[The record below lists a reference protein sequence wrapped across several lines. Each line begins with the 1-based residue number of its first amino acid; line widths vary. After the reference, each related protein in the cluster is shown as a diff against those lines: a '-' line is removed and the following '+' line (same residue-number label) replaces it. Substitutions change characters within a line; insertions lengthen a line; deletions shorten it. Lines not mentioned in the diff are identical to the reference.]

1 MQDVMRCFEEELIEA
16 PADSKAYRILRFMV
30 QKKLADIE
38 RGGREPQVYSRS
50 ALLLS
55 VEGGAI
61 ARNADPARWL
71 KPGLLESY
79 LESRQASLIIRLQRA
94 GLGHMPAIR
103 TDGGKGGKGIER
115 TYWLDTEA
123 IPLAEEVE
131 SAASGG
137 RQLTYRRSESGEVK
151 PSLLLRFI
159 FSNGT
164 LKNRSWRGLA
174 LFGVTLCGFL
184 LFVVWLFAGM
194 WSVSSI
200 HEALSLRQLLST
212 AFFAICGWI
221 IWTSFYSP
229 WVRLVDE
236 RVVKAS
242 AALLSFKEDSAELEM
257 HRDSDKQQWT
267 RIVRFSGDCPICGG
281 RVLLSKGK
289 PDQVLPL
296 VGRCNESPYAHVFS
310 FDRVRLEGSYLG
322 PGELPLE

>member
-1 MQDVMRCFEEELIEA
+1 MQEVMRCFEKELIEA

-38 RGGREPQVYSRS
+38 RGGREPQVFSRS
-50 ALLLS
+50 ALLLN
-55 VEGGAI
+55 VEGGTI
-61 ARNADPARWL
+61 ARAADPAKWL

-79 LESRQASLIIRLQRA
+79 LESRQASLIARLQRA
-94 GLGHMPAIR
+94 GLDQMPAIR
-103 TDGGKGGKGIER
+103 SDGGKGGKGIER
-115 TYWLDTEA
+115 TYWLDTKA
-123 IPLAEEVE
+123 IPIAEEVNG
-131 SAASGG
+131 AARDC
-137 RQLTYRRSESGEVK
+137 RQMTYRRSELGEVK

-159 FSNGT
+159 FANGT

-174 LFGVTLCGFL
+174 LFGASLCGFA
-184 LFVVWLFAGM
+184 LFIVWLLAGM

-200 HEALSLRQLLST
+200 HEALSFRQLLSA
-212 AFFAICGWI
+212 AFLAVCGWI
-221 IWTSFYSP
+221 VWTSLYSP

-242 AALLSFKEDSAELEM
+242 AALLSFNEDSAELEM

-267 RIVRFSGDCPICGG
+267 RVVRFSGDCPICGG
-281 RVLLSKGK
+281 RVLLAKGK

-322 PGELPLE
+322 PGEP